1 MKEYFFTFLKKNG
14 DNYGDEMIG
23 AVGVTSLNW
32 AVHNS
37 IQNPKDVISI
47 CMKLTA
53 LFTILAR

>member
-37 IQNPKDVISI
+37 IQNPKDAISI

-53 LFTILAR
+53 L